1 MNLNFNFNFLTKT
14 GAIKLALLAFVA
26 FILPLPAMA
35 ASNNDLPAIMETM
48 QKYYK
53 DMKSM
58 TADFTQTFVH
68 KESRNSETRNG
79 VLKFKKPLFVSWDVK
94 GKDRELLIINNNEIW
109 DYLADEAVAYRY
121 SLVLVQDD
129 NSFIKMVT
137 GQNNMKE
144 DFEVKLEGIEG
155 GVANLHLYPKNPT
168 QQLTEAYLSV
178 DVNSGALTKL
188 TVFDFFG
195 NENRVVFNKTVTD
208 VRLPDSTFRFTPP
221 KGVDVEDRIEKSPQT
236 EERTLFQ

>member
-1 MNLNFNFNFLTKT
+1 MNLNFNFLKKA
-14 GAIKLALLAFVA
+14 GAVKLALLIFVV

-35 ASNNDLPAIMETM
+35 ASNNDLPAIMETI
-48 QKYYK
+48 QAYYK

-68 KESRNSETRNG
+68 KESRNSETRKG

-109 DYLADEAVAYRY
+109 DYLADEEVAYRY
-121 SLVLVQDD
+121 PLVLVEDD

-137 GQNNMKE
+137 GQSNMKE
-144 DFEVKLEGIEG
+144 DFEVSLEGVEA
-155 GVANLHLYPKNPT
+155 GVANLHLYPKKPT

-178 DVNSGALTKL
+178 DVKSGALTKL

-195 NENRVVFNKTVTD
+195 NENQVVFTKTATD
-208 VRLPDSTFRFTPP
+208 VRLPDSAFRFTPP
-221 KGVDVEDRIEKSPQT
+221 RGVDVEDRMEATPQT